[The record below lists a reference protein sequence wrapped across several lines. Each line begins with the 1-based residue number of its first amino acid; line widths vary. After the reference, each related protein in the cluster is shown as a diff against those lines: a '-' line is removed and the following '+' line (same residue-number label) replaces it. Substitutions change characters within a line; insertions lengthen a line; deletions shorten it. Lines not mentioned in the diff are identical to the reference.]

1 MWKNDD
7 AIPISFFYPLGNEFT
22 NADMKPSLGKIVM
35 ILGLL
40 ASPFTAL
47 AQHHPTAPDHPLKV
61 GDKAPEFELKDQ
73 HGNDQSLAAMLQS
86 GKVAVIFHRSAD
98 W

>member
-1 MWKNDD
+1 VK
-7 AIPISFFYPLGNEFT
+7 SFLAKTIAF
-22 NADMKPSLGKIVM
+22 A
-35 ILGLL
+35 GLVAL
-40 ASPFTAL
+40 PFAAV

-61 GDKAPEFELKDQ
+61 GDKAPEFTLKDQ
-73 HGNDQSLAAMLQS
+73 KGNDQSLASMLQS

>member
-1 MWKNDD
+1 
-7 AIPISFFYPLGNEFT
+7 
-22 NADMKPSLGKIVM
+22 MKRSIRSVLLA
-35 ILGLL
+35 LGLL
-40 ASPFTAL
+40 AVPFAGL

-61 GDKAPEFELKDQ
+61 GSKAPEFTLKDQ
-73 HGNDQSLAAMLQS
+73 NGNDQSLAAMLQS